1 MAVNLKIDTKDVEKQ
16 LKKLRNFPKHAKKAA
31 NSAINRTL
39 TFTNKRIN
47 QEVRKSYN
55 IKAAEIKGT
64 IQIRK
69 SNPSTLRGEIN
80 SNDRRLS
87 LGRFQ
92 RGKFKKGKPVK
103 VRVTKSAKVVNT
115 NPKAFVISLN
125 GNTHV
130 AKRTGKNN
138 YPIEVLRTLSVP
150 QMIASKKVEPTV
162 TKESQEYLL
171 KRTKHEI
178 EYQMKK
184 IIGGR

>member
-55 IKAAEIKGT
+55 IKSAGIKGT
-64 IQIRK
+64 ISIRK
-69 SNPSTLRGEIN
+69 SNPSTLSGVID

-92 RGKFKKGKPVK
+92 RGKFKRGKPVK
-103 VRVTKSAKVVNT
+103 VRVTKTAKVVNT

-130 AKRTGKNN
+130 AKRTGKKN
-138 YPIEVLRTLSVP
+138 YPIEVLKTLSVP
-150 QMIASKKVEPTV
+150 QMISSKKVEPTV
-162 TKESQEYLL
+162 SKESQEYLL
-171 KRTKHEI
+171 KRTQHEI
-178 EYQMKK
+178 KYQMKK

>member
-1 MAVNLKIDTKDVEKQ
+1 MAVSLSIDTKDIEKK
-16 LKKLRNFPKHAKKAA
+16 LKKLKLFPKHARKAA

-47 QEVRKSYN
+47 QEIRKSYN
-55 IKAAEIKGT
+55 IKTAEIKGT
-64 IQIRK
+64 ITIKK
-69 SNPSTLRGEIN
+69 SNPNTLRGEIN
-80 SNDRRLS
+80 SSDRRLS

-92 RGKFKKGKPVK
+92 RGKFKRGKPVK
-103 VRVTKSAKVVNT
+103 VKVTKTVKTVNT

-125 GNTHV
+125 GNNHV
-130 AKRTGKNN
+130 AKRTGKKS

-150 QMIASKKVEPTV
+150 QMITSKRVEPTV
-162 TKESQEYLL
+162 SKESQEYLL
-171 KRTKHEI
+171 KRTNHEI